1 MSDTPALRAARR
13 PFGQF
18 AYAEACLYADD
29 HIGGF
34 SVTAARIP
42 ARPTAA
48 DQRYGLEPEVD
59 RERFARL
66 PGYRLRGTAPDPL
79 DVGATPGRGADI
91 LFEGRVFPVVS
102 SLSLEESQAATG
114 AMVARCMAV
123 PGETLHED
131 AQGRLVRHG
140 RIVVMH
146 RNCRHCG
153 AEFTSWRFLG
163 QRRRWATFCSADHRA
178 VFKRVQDRQ
187 RQRERRGRH

>member
-1 MSDTPALRAARR
+1 MESLRPTRR
-13 PFGQF
+13 PLTPELF
-18 AYAEACLYADD
+18 AEACLYADD

-34 SVTAARIP
+34 SVTAERIP

-48 DQRYGLEPEVD
+48 DLRYGLEPEVD
-59 RERFARL
+59 RERYGRL

-79 DVGATPGRGADI
+79 DFGTVAGRGADI

-123 PGETLHED
+123 PAVPLHED
-131 AQGRLVRHG
+131 ARGRLVRHG

-146 RNCRHCG
+146 RCCRQCG
-153 AEFTSWRFLG
+153 AEFTSWRFTG
-163 QRRRWATFCSADHRA
+163 QRRRWGTFCSADHRA
-178 VFKRVQDRQ
+178 AHKRVQDRQ
-187 RQRERRGRH
+187 RQRERRAIN